1 MNRTYLTIMTFD
13 DHRAAAHEW
22 STVHRSVAEFE
33 NAIFK
38 TLKDGRRSGRSAA
51 DVCRRIPGTVKRI
64 HKALDR
70 IQAGMGA
77 LQFRT
82 QPGDAESAGCWLEA
96 ATLESAAIVPQ
107 ATGAWAVDQHITAAK
122 ALGPSQPAVRR
133 FLNIIRLRR
142 HLPVRIMDDAIRV
155 LHLVQFLRCQ
165 MEDLQF
171 YSLRGRGILWV
182 NCWLG
187 SFNYFDG
194 SAVGSPIMGNTALEL
209 EVS

>member
-1 MNRTYLTIMTFD
+1 MTID
-13 DHRAAAHEW
+13 DHCAAAREW
-22 STVHRSVAEFE
+22 SKIRRSVIEFE

-38 TLKDGRRSGRSAA
+38 TLKDGRRAGRSAA
-51 DVCRRIPGTVKRI
+51 GVCCRIPGTVKCI

-82 QPGDAESAGCWLEA
+82 LPGDAESVGCWMEG

-107 ATGAWAVDQHITAAK
+107 AAGLWAVDQHITAAR
-122 ALGPSQPAVRR
+122 ALGPAQPAVRR
-133 FLNIIRLRR
+133 FLDIIRLRR

-171 YSLRGRGILWV
+171 HSLTGRGIPWV

-194 SAVGSPIMGNTALEL
+194 AALE
-209 EVS
+209 VN

>member
-1 MNRTYLTIMTFD
+1 MNRRHYTVMTID
-13 DHRAAAHEW
+13 DHCAAAREW

-38 TLKDGRRSGRSAA
+38 TLKDGRRAGRSAA

-64 HKALDR
+64 HQALER

-82 QPGDAESAGCWLEA
+82 LSGDAESVGCWMEG
-96 ATLESAAIVPQ
+96 ATLASAAIVPQ
-107 ATGAWAVDQHITAAK
+107 TTGGAVDQHITAAR
-122 ALGPSQPAVRR
+122 ALGPAQPALRR
-133 FLNIIRLRR
+133 LLDTIRLRR

-171 YSLRGRGILWV
+171 YSLTGRGIPWV

-187 SFNYFDG
+187 SFNYFDVG
-194 SAVGSPIMGNTALEL
+194 AVGGPDTGNTAS
-209 EVS
+209 EVN

>member
-1 MNRTYLTIMTFD
+1 MNRRSYTVMTID
-13 DHRAAAHEW
+13 DHRAAAREW
-22 STVHRSVAEFE
+22 STIHRSVAEFE

-38 TLKDGRRSGRSAA
+38 TLKDGRRAGRSAA

-64 HKALDR
+64 HQALDR

-82 QPGDAESAGCWLEA
+82 LSGDAESADCWVEV

-107 ATGAWAVDQHITAAK
+107 AAGVWAVDQHITAAR
-122 ALGPSQPAVRR
+122 ALGPAQPAVRR
-133 FLNIIRLRR
+133 FLDIIRLRR
-142 HLPVRIMDDAIRV
+142 HLPVHIMDDAIRV

-171 YSLRGRGILWV
+171 HSLTGRGIPWV

-187 SFNYFDG
+187 SFN
-194 SAVGSPIMGNTALEL
+194 
-209 EVS
+209 

>member
-38 TLKDGRRSGRSAA
+38 TLKDGRRADRSAA
-51 DVCRRIPGTVKRI
+51 EVCCRIPDTVKRI

-70 IQAGMGA
+70 IQAGMRA
-77 LQFRT
+77 
-82 QPGDAESAGCWLEA
+82 
-96 ATLESAAIVPQ
+96 
-107 ATGAWAVDQHITAAK
+107 
-122 ALGPSQPAVRR
+122 RR
-133 FLNIIRLRR
+133 FLDIIRLRR

-155 LHLVQFLRCQ
+155 LHQFQFLRCQ

-171 YSLRGRGILWV
+171 HSLRGRGIPWV

-194 SAVGSPIMGNTALEL
+194 GAVGSPDMGNTALEL
-209 EVS
+209 EVN

>member
-1 MNRTYLTIMTFD
+1 MNRRHYAVMTID
-13 DHRAAAHEW
+13 DHRAAAREW
-22 STVHRSVAEFE
+22 STIHRSVAEFE
-33 NAIFK
+33 NAILK
-38 TLKDGRRSGRSAA
+38 TLKDGRRAGRPAA
-51 DVCRRIPGTVKRI
+51 DVCRRIPGTVERI
-64 HKALDR
+64 HQALDR

-82 QPGDAESAGCWLEA
+82 LSGDAESVGCWVEV

-107 ATGAWAVDQHITAAK
+107 AAGVWAVDQHITAAR
-122 ALGPSQPAVRR
+122 ALGPAQPAVRR
-133 FLNIIRLRR
+133 FLDTIRLRR

-171 YSLRGRGILWV
+171 HSLTGRCMPWV

-194 SAVGSPIMGNTALEL
+194 RGVGSSEVGNTALG
-209 EVS
+209 VN

>member
-1 MNRTYLTIMTFD
+1 MNRRHYTVMTID

-22 STVHRSVAEFE
+22 SMIHRSVAEFE
-33 NAIFK
+33 DAIFK
-38 TLKDGRRSGRSAA
+38 ILKDGRRAGRSAA
-51 DVCRRIPGTVKRI
+51 GVCRRIPGTVKRI

-82 QPGDAESAGCWLEA
+82 LPGDAESTGSWLEA
-96 ATLESAAIVPQ
+96 ATMKPAAIVPE
-107 ATGAWAVDQHITAAK
+107 ATGVSAVDQHITAAR
-122 ALGPSQPAVRR
+122 ALGPAQPAVRR
-133 FLNIIRLRR
+133 FLDIIRLRR

-171 YSLRGRGILWV
+171 YSLRGRGIPWV

-187 SFNYFDG
+187 SFNYSDG
-194 SAVGSPIMGNTALEL
+194 GAVGRRDVGNTALE
-209 EVS
+209 VN

>member
-1 MNRTYLTIMTFD
+1 MNRRHYTVMTID
-13 DHRAAAHEW
+13 DHSAAAREW
-22 STVHRSVAEFE
+22 NTVHRSVAEFE

-38 TLKDGRRSGRSAA
+38 TLKDGRRAGRSAA
-51 DVCRRIPGTVKRI
+51 VVCRRIPGTVKRI
-64 HKALDR
+64 HQALDR

-82 QPGDAESAGCWLEA
+82 LSGDAESVGCWVEG

-107 ATGAWAVDQHITAAK
+107 AAGVWAVDQHITAAR
-122 ALGPSQPAVRR
+122 ALGPAQPAVRR
-133 FLNIIRLRR
+133 FLDIIRLRR

-171 YSLRGRGILWV
+171 YSLTGRGIAWV

-194 SAVGSPIMGNTALEL
+194 GAVGNTDMGNTALE
-209 EVS
+209 VN